1 MGNALDAAK
10 FSIEKGNTGVG
21 TKKTLLEGIDNFATG
36 VKTWKENIDEARL
49 KLKTDTASKY
59 REAEKEVYE
68 NLPSDKTDRDLA
80 LKALA
85 NYKDQLYGN
94 MGLVQAGM
102 IKPEDNLIFQENG
115 KQSFE
120 ILANQINEYAKRREE
135 TLKRAK
141 GYYETNEDGTTK
153 LDAQGNPIYVNPV
166 SGAYEAS
173 LQDLQSRMG
182 NPEFT
187 DVTFGE
193 NGMAK
198 VTFYKTE
205 VDSLTG
211 TRVLVKDADGNPIP
225 IDGLKG
231 MSVLSFDRGR
241 NQRADRLDLQKS
253 IMTVVG
259 PDTPLGQTFEM
270 MSQKGLLIG
279 TIEDNQRANPQLKN
293 MIDDGVATLTS
304 TPDRIVSILSDNG
317 TQSEQ
322 SIPLN
327 IAQWDDLTDNQRKET
342 VNYTWVDEKGKT
354 QTGVKSKYIKLV
366 TSANGQIVPELNQRD
381 REAADNI
388 VRSSIHAAL
397 KKDITN
403 QGTKVAEFDPY
414 RETKTNA
421 KKESTEKVGR
431 VDFAKRLALGGEEQE
446 KALEEMRQS
455 GLYTV
460 EKGFNQ
466 ILSKTKVKEVEV
478 GGQIRTAE
486 VYTVQTPNGQK
497 EMYVFHK
504 DKNGNTIPLEERTR
518 QTLSILMTNP
528 TETKDLF
535 DTYKGEGN
543 KFEETYNQNKF
554 SDRSNITTVDTKLS
568 LDTTVSGTGAT
579 KVTLKDGL
587 TQAIKTADKD
597 SNFGFTGSVLASGV
611 EENLTQAMLN
621 SNQKLQSSPK
631 VTFNADK
638 EIMTITAVNNKGKT
652 ITIARGI
659 NDEDNGEAQK
669 VKAMVTDFLSNINSD
684 ENYYSGG
691 GVDYATK

>member
-1 MGNALDAAK
+1 MGNALEAAK
-10 FSIEKGNTGVG
+10 FSIQQGNTGVDD
-21 TKKTLLEGIDNFATG
+21 KKVLLKGIDDFASG
-36 VKTWKENIDEARL
+36 VKTWKENIDAARL

-59 REAEKEVYE
+59 REAEKEVYQ

-141 GYYETNEDGTTK
+141 GYYETNEDGSTK
-153 LDAQGNPIYVNPV
+153 LDSNGNPIYVDPV
-166 SGAYEAS
+166 SGAYESS

-205 VDSLTG
+205 VDELTG

-225 IDGLKG
+225 IDGLKD

-253 IMTVVG
+253 VMTVVG
-259 PDTPLGQTFEM
+259 PNTPLGQTFEM
-270 MSQKGLLIG
+270 MSSRGLLVG

-327 IAQWDDLTDNQRKET
+327 IAQWDGLTDAQRKET
-342 VNYTWVDEKGKT
+342 VTYTWVDEKGQT

-366 TSANGQIVPELNQRD
+366 TSANGQIVPELQQRD

-388 VRSSIHAAL
+388 ARSTIHSAL
-397 KKDITN
+397 KKDITDK
-403 QGTKVAEFDPY
+403 GTKTTEFDPY
-414 RETKTNA
+414 RDSKIGAEKETA
-421 KKESTEKVGR
+421 EQVGK

-460 EKGFNQ
+460 ENGFNQ
-466 ILSKTKVKEVEV
+466 ILSKTEVQEVEV
-478 GGQIRTAE
+478 GGQTRVAE
-486 VYTVQTPNGQK
+486 VYTVQTPNGQ
-497 EMYVFHK
+497 EELYVFHK

-543 KFEETYNQNKF
+543 TFSETYNQDEF
-554 SDRSNITTVDTKLS
+554 SARSDISNTSVNLS
-568 LDTTVSGTGAT
+568 LDSTVSGTGAK
-579 KVTLKDGL
+579 KVTLDEGL

-597 SNFGFTGSVLASGV
+597 SYAGFTGTVLASGV
-611 EENLTQAMLN
+611 EENLTQAMLK

-631 VTFNADK
+631 VRFDKNK

-652 ITIARGI
+652 ITITRGI
-659 NDEDNGEAQK
+659 NDESNGEAQK
-669 VKAMVTDFLSNINSD
+669 VKAMVTEFLSNINSD
-684 ENYYSGG
+684 EDYTSGG
-691 GVDYATK
+691 GVDYTSK

>member
-1 MGNALDAAK
+1 MGNALEAAK
-10 FSIEKGNTGVG
+10 FSILQGNTGVG
-21 TKKTLLEGIDNFATG
+21 TKKKLLEGIDNFSEG
-36 VKTWKENIDEARL
+36 VQTWKDNIDAARL

-120 ILANQINEYAKRREE
+120 ILASQINEYAKRREE

-153 LDAQGNPIYVNPV
+153 LDAQGNPIYVDPV

-193 NGMAK
+193 NGMAR

-205 VDSLTG
+205 VDELTG
-211 TRVLVKDADGNPIP
+211 TRVLVKDAEGNPIP
-225 IDGLKG
+225 IDGLKD

-253 IMTVVG
+253 VMSVVG
-259 PDTPLGQTFEM
+259 PNTPLGQTFEM
-270 MSQKGLLIG
+270 MSNRGLLLG

-327 IAQWDDLTDNQRKET
+327 IAQWDGLTDDQRKET
-342 VNYTWVDEKGKT
+342 VTYTWVDEKGQT

-366 TSANGQIVPELNQRD
+366 TSANGQIVPELQQRD

-388 VRSSIHAAL
+388 ARSSIHAAL
-397 KKDITN
+397 KKDITDK
-403 QGTKVAEFDPY
+403 GIKRTEFDPY
-414 RETKTNA
+414 RDTKSKA
-421 KKESTEKVGR
+421 KKEATEKVGR

-460 EKGFNQ
+460 EEGFNQ
-466 ILSKTKVKEVEV
+466 ILSKTEVKEVNV
-478 GGQIRTAE
+478 GGQERKAE
-486 VYTVQTPNGQK
+486 VYTVQTPNGPE
-497 EMYVFHK
+497 EMYVFHT
-504 DKNGNTIPLEERTR
+504 DKR
-518 QTLSILMTNP
+518 
-528 TETKDLF
+528 
-535 DTYKGEGN
+535 
-543 KFEETYNQNKF
+543 
-554 SDRSNITTVDTKLS
+554 V
-568 LDTTVSGTGAT
+568 
-579 KVTLKDGL
+579 
-587 TQAIKTADKD
+587 
-597 SNFGFTGSVLASGV
+597 
-611 EENLTQAMLN
+611 NL
-621 SNQKLQSSPK
+621 
-631 VTFNADK
+631 
-638 EIMTITAVNNKGKT
+638 
-652 ITIARGI
+652 
-659 NDEDNGEAQK
+659 
-669 VKAMVTDFLSNINSD
+669 
-684 ENYYSGG
+684 YH
-691 GVDYATK
+691 

>member
-397 KKDITN
+397 KKDITDK
-403 QGTKVAEFDPY
+403 GTKLAEFDPY
-414 RETKTNA
+414 RESKTNA
-421 KKESTEKVGR
+421 KNEEKDFQAS
-431 VDFAKRLALGGEEQE
+431 VDLIDLAATGDASSL
-446 KALEEMRQS
+446 KALVAENPDKISAYDITGTGKDMQLVFLDTDGNRMAPISLS
-455 GLYTV
+455 GLGVDAGKQIAAQLQLKSQRYFDKSKLKGTNKKAGGTESSYKTV
-460 EKGFNQ
+460 TKEYAGLGAFNLGVSESDG
-466 ILSKTKVKEVEV
+466 IKRAGTA
-478 GGQIRTAE
+478 AE
-486 VYTVQTPNGQK
+486 VFASATENNPDEEDVIG
-497 EMYVFHK
+497 VA
-504 DKNGNTIPLEERTR
+504 NTIIQKAMQEYD
-518 QTLSILMTNP
+518 I
-528 TETKDLF
+528 D
-535 DTYKGEGN
+535 
-543 KFEETYNQNKF
+543 
-554 SDRSNITTVDTKLS
+554 SNIQV
-568 LDTTVSGTGAT
+568 
-579 KVTLKDGL
+579 
-587 TQAIKTADKD
+587 
-597 SNFGFTGSVLASGV
+597 
-611 EENLTQAMLN
+611 
-621 SNQKLQSSPK
+621 
-631 VTFNADK
+631 
-638 EIMTITAVNNKGKT
+638 
-652 ITIARGI
+652 
-659 NDEDNGEAQK
+659 
-669 VKAMVTDFLSNINSD
+669 SNID
-684 ENYYSGG
+684 ESGPNDRYVITVN
-691 GVDYATK
+691 GVDYKSPAQSSRKNHTWLQANIDRVLRGEEPSGTAEGVDYKTK

>member
-1 MGNALDAAK
+1 MGNALEAAK
-10 FSIEKGNTGVG
+10 FSIQQGNTGVDD
-21 TKKTLLEGIDNFATG
+21 KKVLLEGIDKFASG
-36 VKTWKENIDEARL
+36 VKTWKEDIDAARL

-153 LDAQGNPIYVNPV
+153 LDAQGNPIYVDPV

-205 VDSLTG
+205 VDELTG

-253 IMTVVG
+253 VMTVVG
-259 PDTPLGQTFEM
+259 PNTPLGQTFEM
-270 MSQKGLLIG
+270 MSSKGLLVG

-327 IAQWDDLTDNQRKET
+327 IAQWDGLTDAQRKET
-342 VNYTWVDEKGKT
+342 VTYTWVDERGQT

-366 TSANGQIVPELNQRD
+366 TSANGQIVPELQQGD
-381 REAADNI
+381 RKAADNI
-388 VRSSIHAAL
+388 ARSSIYAAL
-397 KKDITN
+397 KKDITDK
-403 QGTKVAEFDPY
+403 GTKRTEFDPY
-414 RETKTNA
+414 RDSKSKA

-460 EKGFNQ
+460 ENGFNQ
-466 ILSKTKVKEVEV
+466 ILSKTEVQEVEV
-478 GGQIRTAE
+478 GGETRVAE
-486 VYTVQTPNGQK
+486 VYTVQTPNGQE
-497 EMYVFHK
+497 EMYVFHE
-504 DKNGNTIPLEERTR
+504 DKNGKTIPLEERTR

-543 KFEETYNQNKF
+543 TFSETYNQDKF
-554 SDRSNITTVDTKLS
+554 SARSDISNTSVNLS
-568 LDTTVSGTGAT
+568 LDSTVSGTGAK
-579 KVTLKDGL
+579 KVTLDDGL
-587 TQAIKTADKD
+587 TQAIKIADKD
-597 SNFGFTGSVLASGV
+597 SYTGFTGSVLASGV

-631 VTFNADK
+631 VRFDKNK
-638 EIMTITAVNNKGKT
+638 EIMTITAVNSKGKT
-652 ITIARGI
+652 ITITRVI
-659 NDEDNGEAQK
+659 NDESNGEAQK
-669 VKAMVTDFLSNINSD
+669 VKPMVTEFLSNINSD
-684 ENYYSGG
+684 EDYTSGKG
-691 GVDYATK
+691 KFD

>member
-1 MGNALDAAK
+1 MGNALEAAK
-10 FSIEKGNTGVG
+10 FSILQGNTGVDD
-21 TKKTLLEGIDNFATG
+21 KKVLLEGIDEFASD
-36 VKTWKENIDEARL
+36 VKTWKEDIDAARL

-153 LDAQGNPIYVNPV
+153 LDAQGNPIYVDPV

-205 VDSLTG
+205 VDELTG

-253 IMTVVG
+253 VMTVVG
-259 PDTPLGQTFEM
+259 PNTPLGQTFEM
-270 MSQKGLLIG
+270 MSSQGLMVG

-327 IAQWDDLTDNQRKET
+327 IAQWDGLTDAQRKET
-342 VNYTWVDEKGKT
+342 VNYTWVDERGQT

-366 TSANGQIVPELNQRD
+366 TSANGQIVPELQQRD

-388 VRSSIHAAL
+388 ARSSIHSAL
-397 KKDITN
+397 KKDITDK
-403 QGTKVAEFDPY
+403 GTKQSQFQKKDPKPGDDKKNSTFKLIDQVVGQGNRDSLEAIVRENPNVVDFKINAADPTDENSVDEVVFTKADGTQTAPIPLGEKRDAVDVGKLFAAELGYPAEEYANESDYKAGDLLNQKIKDFDPF
-414 RETKTNA
+414 ETP
-421 KKESTEKVGR
+421 KEEYQGLGK
-431 VDFAKRLALGGEEQE
+431 LAIG
-446 KALEEMRQS
+446 
-455 GLYTV
+455 
-460 EKGFNQ
+460 
-466 ILSKTKVKEVEV
+466 
-478 GGQIRTAE
+478 
-486 VYTVQTPNGQK
+486 
-497 EMYVFHK
+497 K
-504 DKNGNTIPLEERTR
+504 DKNTITYASQYVKQEDEAKMAANAQVIVDRARARYANIPNIKIGQKNLYGFDDEI
-518 QTLSILMTNP
+518 SITIDGVKYSN
-528 TETKDLF
+528 
-535 DTYKGEGN
+535 KGEESAN
-543 KFEETYNQNKF
+543 YEW
-554 SDRSNITTVDTKLS
+554 LM
-568 LDTTVSGTGAT
+568 
-579 KVTLKDGL
+579 
-587 TQAIKTADKD
+587 
-597 SNFGFTGSVLASGV
+597 
-611 EENLTQAMLN
+611 ENLDKALSGEQIQGT
-621 SNQKLQSSPK
+621 SS
-631 VTFNADK
+631 
-638 EIMTITAVNNKGKT
+638 
-652 ITIARGI
+652 
-659 NDEDNGEAQK
+659 
-669 VKAMVTDFLSNINSD
+669 S
-684 ENYYSGG
+684 
-691 GVDYATK
+691 GVDYGKK